1 MKKHPLLFALVAILV
16 TGAVVAEE
24 AAQKAV
30 LVTGA
35 SSGSGR
41 VIAETLAE
49 RGYFV
54 YAGARKQAD
63 MDELNAIEN
72 IQAVRLDV
80 TIQSEI
86 DAAVATVKEQGR
98 GLYGLV
104 NNAGVAVLG
113 PLIEIPESDVEFVM
127 DVNVFGPYRV
137 TKAFAPLII
146 ESKGRITT
154 TGSIAGILSSQ
165 FYGPYSMSKHA
176 MEAFTDSLAVE
187 MEKFGVKV
195 SIIEPGGFNSKIG
208 PKVFQRIKNN
218 EFSIEDSLYKQEW
231 EESWVLENQGAY
243 DLDNNVPQEIANA
256 VIDTLESESP
266 KARYMIVGERDVA
279 ERTVRK
285 AMQEAIQVNEKQP
298 HSLSREELIEVL
310 VELMQAQ
317 PMETSE

>member
-1 MKKHPLLFALVAILV
+1 MNQFRLFVVFVSMLVS
-16 TGAVVAEE
+16 GAVIAQD

-63 MDELNAIEN
+63 IDELNAIEN

-86 DAAVATVKEQGR
+86 DAAVEFVKNEGR

-104 NNAGVAVLG
+104 NNAGVGDLG
-113 PLIEIPESDVEFVM
+113 PLIEIEESQVDFIF
-127 DVNVFGPYRV
+127 DVNVMGPYRV

-146 ESKGRITT
+146 DSKGRITT
-154 TGSIAGILSSQ
+154 IGSRAGILTRT

-176 MEAFTDSLAVE
+176 MEAFTDALTFE
-187 MEKFGVKV
+187 MDKFDVKV
-195 SIIEPGGFNSKIG
+195 TIIDPSGFKSKIG
-208 PKVFQRIKNN
+208 EASFKRMQDRGFK
-218 EFSIEDSLYKQEW
+218 IEDSLYREEW
-231 EESWVLENQGAY
+231 EAMRMFETEGKINIEN
-243 DLDNNVPQEIANA
+243 DVPEQIANA
-256 VIDTLESESP
+256 VIDTLESENP
-266 KARYMIVGERDVA
+266 QPRYLTVGSKEAAVQTIEGA
-279 ERTVRK
+279 MRK
-285 AMQEAIQVNEKQP
+285 AVQVNQGHK
-298 HSLSREELIEVL
+298 HSISRDEMIEILDGLIGAT
-310 VELMQAQ
+310 Q
-317 PMETSE
+317 

>member
-1 MKKHPLLFALVAILV
+1 MHRLILV
-16 TGAVVAEE
+16 FTSLCASVLASQLALAEE
-24 AAQKAV
+24 ATQKAV

-72 IQAVRLDV
+72 IQAIRLDV

-86 DAAVATVKEQGR
+86 DAAVETVRKEGR

-104 NNAGVAVLG
+104 NNAGLGMQG
-113 PLIEIPESDVEFVM
+113 PLIEIPESELDFLF
-127 DVNVFGPYRV
+127 DVNVYGPYRV

-154 TGSIAGILSSQ
+154 TGSMAGLLTGV

-176 MEAFTDSLAVE
+176 MEAYTDALAAE
-187 MEKFGVKV
+187 MAKFDVKV

-208 PKVFQRIKNN
+208 ETSFKRMQDRGFKV
-218 EFSIEDSLYKQEW
+218 EESLYQDEW
-231 EESWVLENQGAY
+231 SQNWMLQNEGAIEMN
-243 DLDNNVPQEIANA
+243 NNVPEQIANA
-256 VIDTLESESP
+256 VIDTLEADNP
-266 KARYMIVGERDVA
+266 KPRYMTVGSREAA
-279 ERTVRK
+279 ERGVRR
-285 AMQEAIQVNEKQP
+285 
-298 HSLSREELIEVL
+298 SLAVAVEINNNPEHHFSRDEL
-310 VELMQAQ
+310 VEMLDELLR
-317 PMETSE
+317 ETQ

>member
-1 MKKHPLLFALVAILV
+1 MNLHKTVIGLVFILLS
-16 TGAVVAEE
+16 GAVIADDVAR
-24 AAQKAV
+24 KAV

-49 RGYFV
+49 RGYFI

-72 IQAVRLDV
+72 IQAIRLDV

-86 DAAVATVKEQGR
+86 DAAVETVRNEGR

-104 NNAGVAVLG
+104 NNAGVGDLG
-113 PLIEIPESDVEFVM
+113 PLIEMPESQLQFIF

-154 TGSIAGILSSQ
+154 IGSRAGFLTRV

-176 MEAFTDSLAVE
+176 MEAFTDALSYE
-187 MEKFGVKV
+187 MEKFDVKV
-195 SIIEPGGFNSKIG
+195 TIIDPSGFKSKIG
-208 PKVFQRIKNN
+208 EASFKRMQDSGF
-218 EFSIEDSLYKQEW
+218 EFENSLYRSEW
-231 EESWVLENQGAY
+231 EATRIMDSEGKIELEN
-243 DLDNNVPQEIANA
+243 DVPEQIANA
-256 VIDTLESESP
+256 VIDTLEAEDP
-266 KARYMIVGERDVA
+266 QIRYLTVGSQDAANEML
-279 ERTVRK
+279 ET
-285 AMQEAIQVNEKQP
+285 AIRRAVQVNTNHKY
-298 HSLSREELIEVL
+298 SLSREELIEIL
-310 VELMQAQ
+310 DAQ
-317 PMETSE
+317 LGTQD